1 MEKRR
6 GRWRAA
12 FALTIVLGLCLPAG
26 ALTQGVSVDLGR
38 VAVDDELRAGQRYT
52 LPTIG
57 VTNRGTEQT
66 SFQVVAG
73 PMEGVQSA
81 PSSWFRLEPASF
93 ELAPGAT
100 QPVSVL
106 LVLPPDAS
114 PANYQQLISARI
126 APTGDD
132 GIGLGAAAA
141 SVVSF
146 QVVPSS
152 IWEGMWNSA
161 ISFFR
166 AGHPWSTVAVAVIVL
181 WFVAG
186 WVRRNFELAVRRRA

>member
-1 MEKRR
+1 MGKCR
-6 GRWRAA
+6 GRWRAV
-12 FALTIVLGLCLPAG
+12 FALATVFGLCLPAG

-38 VAVDDELRAGQRYT
+38 VAIDDELRAGQRYT

-57 VTNRGTEQT
+57 VTNRGTERT

-73 PMEGVQSA
+73 PMEGVRSG

-93 ELAPGAT
+93 ELAPGET
-100 QPVSVL
+100 QPVSVS

-126 APTGDD
+126 APTGEE

-146 QVVPSS
+146 RVVPSS
-152 IWEGMWNSA
+152 VWEGMWNSA
-161 ISFFR
+161 MSFFR
-166 AGHPWSTVAVAVIVL
+166 AGHPWSTLAVGVIVL
-181 WFVAG
+181 SFIAG